1 MWLIGCKLASNPVKL
16 CCCSRLLLPGFGKG
30 SKATRG
36 LTGQLIAYW
45 ICVLIAVHNEFK
57 KAEVTASHWPSRAG
71 NVLLFNLDIIR
82 STCVFQS
89 RVGNGG
95 GVQPPLPL
103 SPPLSHSLP
112 LSPTLSPFSHSL
124 PLSPTLRPSAIKS
137 QFIPFWGFF
146 PPTPKVG
153 LTEVIQWLWMII
165 YNVTGLTTVIC
176 DLYFSLSLAHP
187 ILSSV
192 NDSWFL

>member
-82 STCVFQS
+82 STCVVPIKS
-89 RVGNGG
+89 WERRGR
-95 GVQPPLPL
+95 PAPSPTLSPSLPL

-112 LSPTLSPFSHSL
+112 ILPLPPPISHS
-124 PLSPTLRPSAIKS
+124 PS
-137 QFIPFWGFF
+137 
-146 PPTPKVG
+146 
-153 LTEVIQWLWMII
+153 L
-165 YNVTGLTTVIC
+165 C
-176 DLYFSLSLAHP
+176 DQISVYP
-187 ILSSV
+187 ILRLLPS
-192 NDSWFL
+192 NP

>member
-82 STCVFQS
+82 STCVVPIKS
-89 RVGNGG
+89 WERRGR
-95 GVQPPLPL
+95 PAPSPTL
-103 SPPLSHSLP
+103 SPSLP
-112 LSPTLSPFSHSL
+112 LSPHSPTPSPYL
-124 PLSPTLRPSAIKS
+124 PLSVPLRSN
-137 QFIPFWGFF
+137 
-146 PPTPKVG
+146 
-153 LTEVIQWLWMII
+153 L
-165 YNVTGLTTVIC
+165 
-176 DLYFSLSLAHP
+176 SLSHSEA
-187 ILSSV
+187 SS
-192 NDSWFL
+192 LQPLK